1 MKKISKK
8 IILIKTLNEPN
19 LIFNSNFYLVSMDK
33 LMDINKEINNL
44 FKKGL
49 YRYILPGKFILPIK
63 NYFKTHTYINYELN
77 KNVLF
82 NLINNKNIILFKYNN
97 FIFLNNPLILRH
109 VQSSLNF
116 EYFNNVNVFKKFF
129 LICLLF
135 YVD

>member
-19 LIFNSNFYLVSMDK
+19 LIFNSNFYLVSADK
-33 LMDINKEINNL
+33 IIDINIEINNL

-77 KNVLF
+77 KNVLL

-97 FIFLNNPLILRH
+97 FIFFNNPLILRH
-109 VQSSLNF
+109 VQLSLNF

>member
-33 LMDINKEINNL
+33 LIDINKEVNNL

-82 NLINNKNIILFKYNN
+82 NLINNKNIIIFKYNN
-97 FIFLNNPLILRH
+97 FIFFNNPLILRH

>member
-33 LMDINKEINNL
+33 LIDINKEVNNL

-82 NLINNKNIILFKYNN
+82 NLIKNKIIILFKYNN
-97 FIFLNNPLILRH
+97 FIFFNNPLILRH

>member
-1 MKKISKK
+1 MKKTSKK

-19 LIFNSNFYLVSMDK
+19 LIFNSNFYLVSLDK
-33 LMDINKEINNL
+33 LIDINKEINYL

-77 KNVLF
+77 KNILL
-82 NLINNKNIILFKYNN
+82 NLINNKNIIIFKYNN

-109 VQSSLNF
+109 VQSSLNY
-116 EYFNNVNVFKKFF
+116 EYFNNVNMFKKFF

>member
-1 MKKISKK
+1 MKKTSKK

-19 LIFNSNFYLVSMDK
+19 LIFNSNFYLVSLDK
-33 LMDINKEINNL
+33 LIDINKEINYL

-77 KNVLF
+77 KNILL
-82 NLINNKNIILFKYNN
+82 NLINNKNIIIFKYNN

>member
-1 MKKISKK
+1 MKKTSKK

-19 LIFNSNFYLVSMDK
+19 LIFNSNFYLVSLDK
-33 LMDINKEINNL
+33 LIDINKEINYL

-77 KNVLF
+77 KNILL
-82 NLINNKNIILFKYNN
+82 NLINNKNIIIFKYNN

-116 EYFNNVNVFKKFF
+116 EYFNNVNMFKKFF

>member
-19 LIFNSNFYLVSMDK
+19 LIFNSNFYLVSMEK
-33 LMDINKEINNL
+33 LIDINKEINNL

-82 NLINNKNIILFKYNN
+82 NLINNKNIILFKYKN

-116 EYFNNVNVFKKFF
+116 EYFNNINVFKKFF

>member
-33 LMDINKEINNL
+33 LIDINKEVNNL

-97 FIFLNNPLILRH
+97 FIFFNNPLILRH